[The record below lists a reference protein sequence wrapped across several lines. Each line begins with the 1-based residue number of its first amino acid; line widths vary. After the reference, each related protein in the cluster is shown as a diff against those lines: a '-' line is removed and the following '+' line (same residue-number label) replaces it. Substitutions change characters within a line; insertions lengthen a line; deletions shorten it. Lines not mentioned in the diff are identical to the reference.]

1 MFFKLISKCLK
12 IRNKIRSGYYKKLL
26 NIPENNKLRIYGP
39 IDIIA
44 PNNIKIDDNVAIN
57 HRAYLNG
64 SGGIEISKDVVISA
78 HVKIISTGLDT
89 TGWEERK
96 DGSIVSHIDKSIFIG
111 EKCWIGAGAT
121 ILAGVNITGKGIIIA
136 ANSLVNKDFSENN
149 VIIGGTPAKIIK
161 KNEN

>member
-1 MFFKLISKCLK
+1 MFFKFISKCLE
-12 IRNKIRSGYYKKLL
+12 IRNRIRSSYYRKLL
-26 NIPENNKLRIYGP
+26 NIPKNNKFRIYGQ
-39 IDIIA
+39 IDIVN
-44 PNNIKIDDNVAIN
+44 PKNIKIDDNVAIN

-89 TGWEERK
+89 TNWGKRK
-96 DGSIVSHIDKSIFIG
+96 DGSIVSHTGKPIFVG
-111 EKCWIGAGAT
+111 EKCWIGAGTT

-136 ANSLVNKDFSENN
+136 ANSVVNKDFSEDN

-161 KNEN
+161 KIEN